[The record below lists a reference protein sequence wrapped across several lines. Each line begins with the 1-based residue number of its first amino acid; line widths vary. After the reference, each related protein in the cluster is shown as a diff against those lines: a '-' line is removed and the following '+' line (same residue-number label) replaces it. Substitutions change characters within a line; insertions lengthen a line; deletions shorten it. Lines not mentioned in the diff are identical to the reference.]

1 MDVIIYAVEKS
12 LDSYKF
18 NLLHCKQTFIS
29 QLKSGAMGARTIDEG
44 AMDEKSGMNFSEY
57 MALLS
62 GNTDLLD
69 KAKLEKR
76 IASLEGER
84 KSFNKGKRDSEF
96 KLESKTGELR
106 NNTAFIDAMTED

>member
-44 AMDEKSGMNFSEY
+44 AVDEKSGMNFSEY

-96 KLESKTGELR
+96 KLS
-106 NNTAFIDAMTED
+106 